1 VADPTTGGNVVTATD
16 TTSTSTGTDNADVE
30 TGAASGG
37 GSVTEE
43 RRSTLSPS
51 VRFVLVTVIVL
62 GALALWFLLYAALF
76 SRMQEHSAQGRL
88 YNKFRSELAQETSP
102 IGAPIPPGQPV
113 ALIDAPHA
121 DISKLVVVEGTTSE
135 IMRNG
140 PGHLSDSPLPGQVGT
155 SYIFGR
161 SEMFGGPFGR
171 ITHLKRGD
179 TVTVT
184 TGQGVFPY
192 RVQDVRHPGDP
203 LPAPLAS
210 NGSRL
215 TLVSSTSGGW
225 RGGWAPDQVVYVD
238 AVLAHGRAS
247 GLPAPVPSSV
257 GHSSTAM
264 QDDPK
269 ALVPLIFW
277 LEGLI
282 AAVVAALWS
291 WRHWGRLQTW
301 MVGLPLVLAMLWGAT
316 GALAAFLPNLV

>member
-1 VADPTTGGNVVTATD
+1 VTATD
-16 TTSTSTGTDNADVE
+16 TTPASTGTDNADPE
-30 TGAASGG
+30 TDTTADSR
-37 GSVTEE
+37 SVTED

-51 VRFVLVTVIVL
+51 VRFALVAVIVL
-62 GALALWFLLYAALF
+62 GALALWFLLYAAVF

-102 IGAPIPPGQPV
+102 IGAPIPAGQPV

-121 DISKLVVVEGTTSE
+121 GISKLVVVEGTTSE
-135 IMRNG
+135 ILRNG

-155 SYIFGR
+155 AYIFGR
-161 SEMFGGPFGR
+161 SEMFGGPFGS
-171 ITHLKRGD
+171 ITHLGRGD

-192 RVQDVRHPGDP
+192 RVEDVRHPGDS
-203 LPAPLAS
+203 LPAPLGS

-225 RGGWAPDQVVYVD
+225 RSGWAPDQVVYVD
-238 AVLAHGRAS
+238 AVLAHGKAS

-257 GHSSTAM
+257 GRSSTAM

-269 ALVPLIFW
+269 AVVPLIFW

-282 AAVVAALWS
+282 AVAVAALWS

-301 MVGLPLVLAMLWGAT
+301 MVGLPVILGMLWGAT